1 MPILIRGKVEKTPS
15 FPVFFCV
22 FDRQDDEVKYHRQW
36 QFLRIYAN
44 IQAELVQGSGTMEE
58 HYKKLY
64 EITERENQ
72 SLTKIVET
80 QKHMIANLTQ
90 ENETLKSACA
100 GLNAQLEKVVALC
113 DEQQQLLDELI
124 RREKG

>member
-1 MPILIRGKVEKTPS
+1 
-15 FPVFFCV
+15 
-22 FDRQDDEVKYHRQW
+22 
-36 QFLRIYAN
+36 
-44 IQAELVQGSGTMEE
+44 MEE

-90 ENETLKSACA
+90 ENETLKSACV

-124 RREKG
+124 RREKE

>member
-1 MPILIRGKVEKTPS
+1 MPVLTQGKVEKTPS
-15 FPVFFCV
+15 FSVFFCV
-22 FDRQDDEVKYHRQW
+22 VDRQDDEVKYHRQW

-113 DEQQQLLDELI
+113 DEQQQLLDEII
-124 RREKG
+124 RSEE

>member
-1 MPILIRGKVEKTPS
+1 
-15 FPVFFCV
+15 
-22 FDRQDDEVKYHRQW
+22 
-36 QFLRIYAN
+36 
-44 IQAELVQGSGTMEE
+44 MEE

-100 GLNAQLEKVVALC
+100 GLNAQLEKVVALY
-113 DEQQQLLDELI
+113 DEQQQLLDEIIRSEEKTSRSKRMSSLYEYYTYLQYNRSSGIASLDYCDWDFECFSIILSFHYSLSLI
-124 RREKG
+124 